1 MKMNGHVYGLLLLLV
16 AFVLVSCGEDSFLN
30 RRDELPVDENATA
43 KLRLKVDW
51 TSSLGS
57 NPSGMTVYTYGAKTG
72 MRSEVSNDVDSMDL
86 YRSADTY
93 HVLVHNLSS
102 GEFGSLDFSN
112 VDNIDSFR
120 VDLTPITQY
129 TNGTWDKGVT
139 YQREPEDLAVAV
151 DTITVSH
158 DMLGKDTTYV
168 FPEKPHNV
176 VTDLEIRIRTY
187 GITNMKSVVGSID
200 GFAKGW
206 YLGPYRPVA
215 GEGTHLLD
223 NWKVTV
229 DSVGAKNGWITT
241 TVSTFGLPWGKQTT
255 ENRDSTL
262 NKLTLCYTL
271 RNNTTKLYT
280 FNVGSLF
287 HYVSREGNEAHYST
301 SVTLEILMQ
310 MNANTWKEDELPQ
323 LPDVPDSSGGGGSG
337 FNAEVD
343 PWGDGGDI
351 NIGM

>member
-129 TNGTWDKGVT
+129 TNGTG
-139 YQREPEDLAVAV
+139 QGGDLSAG
-151 DTITVSH
+151 T
-158 DMLGKDTTYV
+158 
-168 FPEKPHNV
+168 
-176 VTDLEIRIRTY
+176 R
-187 GITNMKSVVGSID
+187 
-200 GFAKGW
+200 GF
-206 YLGPYRPVA
+206 
-215 GEGTHLLD
+215 
-223 NWKVTV
+223 
-229 DSVGAKNGWITT
+229 
-241 TVSTFGLPWGKQTT
+241 
-255 ENRDSTL
+255 
-262 NKLTLCYTL
+262 
-271 RNNTTKLYT
+271 
-280 FNVGSLF
+280 
-287 HYVSREGNEAHYST
+287 
-301 SVTLEILMQ
+301 
-310 MNANTWKEDELPQ
+310 
-323 LPDVPDSSGGGGSG
+323 SGGGGY
-337 FNAEVD
+337 D
-343 PWGDGGDI
+343 HRLT
-351 NIGM
+351 